1 MKRLKIMLKSSNT
14 FKTHSESRKL
24 FKLWRSY
31 DLASS
36 VFSFLGL
43 VIATLNY
50 ELSFSPSR
58 DFNNCQISSLKSSD
72 VLKMIIAFAT
82 FVSILCLGQ
91 RYLYKIRW
99 KRKVYYKG
107 KDKDYKK
114 TKIKNFFFFIGE
126 VGMLCVFP
134 YPNVEKKV
142 FVPIRF
148 NFETFL
154 TCYNLSEILYSFMF
168 VRVLLILRALINYS
182 SFQNSKARA
191 LCRDYK
197 VKANLR
203 FLVKCL
209 LMKHPMFFI
218 FGMAVLWL
226 FVFALTFRI
235 FERPV
240 DDLSNFL
247 YENPMTAIWFMVEN
261 MTTLG
266 YGDFYPVTYPS
277 RIISVLSYL
286 IGAVIFSFMI
296 VSLQKNVDLDI
307 HQVKVFKYVVKIP
320 FAINVI
326 KKSLE
331 YFISKKKLG
340 PNHQQSLKLFESLL
354 KIIKKFKKIRIDYQ
368 TKENRSLHDLK
379 KSVKVIANQVKSID
393 KVVSSAIEEVLSKKR
408 LKMTF

>member
-1 MKRLKIMLKSSNT
+1 
-14 FKTHSESRKL
+14 
-24 FKLWRSY
+24 
-31 DLASS
+31 
-36 VFSFLGL
+36 
-43 VIATLNY
+43 
-50 ELSFSPSR
+50 
-58 DFNNCQISSLKSSD
+58 
-72 VLKMIIAFAT
+72 
-82 FVSILCLGQ
+82 
-91 RYLYKIRW
+91 
-99 KRKVYYKG
+99 
-107 KDKDYKK
+107 
-114 TKIKNFFFFIGE
+114 
-126 VGMLCVFP
+126 
-134 YPNVEKKV
+134 
-142 FVPIRF
+142 
-148 NFETFL
+148 
-154 TCYNLSEILYSFMF
+154 
-168 VRVLLILRALINYS
+168 
-182 SFQNSKARA
+182 
-191 LCRDYK
+191 
-197 VKANLR
+197 
-203 FLVKCL
+203 
-209 LMKHPMFFI
+209 
-218 FGMAVLWL
+218 
-226 FVFALTFRI
+226 
-235 FERPV
+235 
-240 DDLSNFL
+240 
-247 YENPMTAIWFMVEN
+247 MTAIWFMVEN